1 MRTPA
6 IALLT
11 TLAAFA
17 AYRQQ
22 ADGSTRPIE
31 DLESTDAEETASRF
45 DFETASLTPQGT
57 VALPETQPPQDLSQA
72 RSRLSETTTSSS
84 SQIGLG
90 RSRRMGLSQLT
101 AQINASIAQ
110 TRSDRLSQGN
120 LGTLGGNYA
129 NPALAGQAQPFAA
142 PTVAPTVTLSAL
154 PSPPLVLPAPPVHV
168 HVNNVNPGPR
178 NYSTPPSAAALQTPQ
193 PTGYPIDHNPN
204 PRNYPTS
211 PSAAALQTPQATG
224 YPVHQPEMGSKQP
237 QFSGQAIAAA
247 TPSQL
252 NAVPSRQAADSLSAK
267 PQDSPAIA
275 AQVPETTLATEP
287 ETTPAMAGQYHF
299 SDRLQVQP
307 IDALTVSAPQG
318 LAPPVSASLVTAN
331 HEAACALQPTASEP
345 APDLNL
351 LLAAET
357 ATLAAQQAKEVI
369 QSANPSQPDASAP
382 TREANLSNST
392 VVCEDDTNVLAQRM
406 PEAATA
412 GTPIP
417 GIVLSPT
424 L

>member
-110 TRSDRLSQGN
+110 TRSERLNQGD
-120 LGTLGGNYA
+120 LGSLGG
-129 NPALAGQAQPFAA
+129 PSLAGQAQPFAV
-142 PTVAPTVTLSAL
+142 PPVAPTVTLSAL
-154 PSPPLVLPAPPVHV
+154 PSPPLVLPAPPIHV
-168 HVNNVNPGPR
+168 HVNNANPGVR
-178 NYSTPPSAAALQTPQ
+178 SYSTPQSAAALQTPQ
-193 PTGYPIDHNPN
+193 AAGYPTDHHSN
-204 PRNYPTS
+204 PRNYPS
-211 PSAAALQTPQATG
+211 NPSAAALQTPQATG
-224 YPVHQPEMGSKQP
+224 YPVHQPETGSKQP

>member
-57 VALPETQPPQDLSQA
+57 VALPETQLSQDLSQA

-168 HVNNVNPGPR
+168 HVNNVNPGVR

-193 PTGYPIDHNPN
+193 ATGYPIDHNPN

-211 PSAAALQTPQATG
+211 PSAAALQAPQATG
-224 YPVHQPEMGSKQP
+224 YPVHQPETGSKQP

-267 PQDSPAIA
+267 PQGSPAIA

-287 ETTPAMAGQYHF
+287 ETTPAMAGQYRF
-299 SDRLQVQP
+299 SDRLQVRP

-318 LAPPVSASLVTAN
+318 LAPQVTAN
-331 HEAACALQPTASEP
+331 HEAACALQPTASES

-351 LLAAET
+351 LLAEET

-369 QSANPSQPDASAP
+369 QSANPSQSDASAP
-382 TREANLSNST
+382 TRDANLSNST
-392 VVCEDDTNVLAQRM
+392 AVCEDDTNVLAQRM